1 MDIMQAVEKEIM
13 PLNRSIDFEV
23 GDTVRVDYRIIDG
36 EKDIKYLIADPK
48 DIEKLLKH
56 KFLFDKAIANLVL
69 HYAKNAKKAGL
80 NGIVCSPLEV
90 LAVKKELGNNFVT
103 IAPGIRFDNKNA
115 GDQVRIT
122 TPKQAGKTG
131 TDFIVVGR
139 PITKAKDP
147 QAAYNQCLQ
156 DFLED

>member
-1 MDIMQAVEKEIM
+1 
-13 PLNRSIDFEV
+13 
-23 GDTVRVDYRIIDG
+23 
-36 EKDIKYLIADPK
+36 
-48 DIEKLLKH
+48 
-56 KFLFDKAIANLVL
+56 
-69 HYAKNAKKAGL
+69 
-80 NGIVCSPLEV
+80 
-90 LAVKKELGNNFVT
+90 VT